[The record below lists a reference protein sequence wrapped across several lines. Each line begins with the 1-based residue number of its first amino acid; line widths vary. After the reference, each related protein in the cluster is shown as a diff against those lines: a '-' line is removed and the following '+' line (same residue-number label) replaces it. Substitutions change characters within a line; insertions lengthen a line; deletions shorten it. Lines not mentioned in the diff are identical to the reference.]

1 MAPRTR
7 SGAGVATISSRD
19 EAAYT
24 VRAFEKEGKSG
35 MYFTLSFE
43 RLEKAPRPSSWD
55 ASDLDD

>member
-1 MAPRTR
+1 V
-7 SGAGVATISSRD
+7 SD

-55 ASDLDD
+55 ASDVDD